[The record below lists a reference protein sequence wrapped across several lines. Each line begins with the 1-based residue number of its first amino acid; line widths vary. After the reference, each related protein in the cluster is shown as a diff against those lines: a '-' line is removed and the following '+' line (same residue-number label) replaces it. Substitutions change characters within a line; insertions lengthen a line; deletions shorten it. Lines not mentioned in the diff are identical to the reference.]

1 MSGVRWAVSLRAS
14 NSVAD
19 DTFVPTDRVRK
30 AATQPAATG
39 QAAETPV
46 SGTKT
51 RLTLEPRKCVYPTR
65 SGFCWSFG
73 FVYMLAMDR
82 AARGISNPTIIC
94 VAAADRKHVPI
105 GIGTHDHATGRAQ
118 AGSRGATARAIA
130 AVAAI
135 VAAENDIHSGDRE
148 NLGQPVENVRAVVD
162 EPELVT
168 GRVVLQARVKN
179 PPAVADDKCIKRRW
193 RSKQPYLGQV
203 QIRQHCGGYGCG
215 DAMVANRP
223 CD

>member
-73 FVYMLAMDR
+73 FVYMLAMDGPR
-82 AARGISNPTIIC
+82 EEYPTQRSF
-94 VAAADRKHVPI
+94 V
-105 GIGTHDHATGRAQ
+105 
-118 AGSRGATARAIA
+118 S
-130 AVAAI
+130 
-135 VAAENDIHSGDRE
+135 
-148 NLGQPVENVRAVVD
+148 QPPTVSTCR
-162 EPELVT
+162 
-168 GRVVLQARVKN
+168 
-179 PPAVADDKCIKRRW
+179 
-193 RSKQPYLGQV
+193 
-203 QIRQHCGGYGCG
+203 
-215 DAMVANRP
+215 
-223 CD
+223 